1 MRLSDL
7 TGKEVINLSD
17 GTCLGVI
24 GECELTFD
32 NKTGKIAAL
41 KLPPRSGILSLF
53 ATGTGSTVPW
63 QAIRKIGEEVIIVDL
78 STASRSLLHFH
89 REVAEDE

>member
-7 TGKEVINLSD
+7 TKKEVINLAD

-32 NKTGKIAAL
+32 GTTGRVGAL
-41 KLPPRSGILSLF
+41 KLPSRSTILSLF
-53 ATGTGSTVPW
+53 YAGNTSTVPW
-63 QAIRKIGEEVIIVDL
+63 QAIRKIGDEVIIVDL
-78 STASRSLLHFH
+78 STANRN
-89 REVAEDE
+89 